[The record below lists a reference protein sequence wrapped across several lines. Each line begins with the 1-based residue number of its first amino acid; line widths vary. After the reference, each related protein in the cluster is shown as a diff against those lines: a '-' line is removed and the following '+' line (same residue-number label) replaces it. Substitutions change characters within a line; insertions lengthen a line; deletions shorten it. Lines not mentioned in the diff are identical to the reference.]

1 MLSQSTAFQRYFIE
15 LAYNGSEFHGWQIQP
30 GVPTVQESINH
41 ALTCLTGEVVN
52 IVGCGRTDT
61 GVHASHFVAHFD
73 LTTPCS
79 DTDKLCLKLGRFFR
93 GSIRIDRIVKVL
105 PDCHARFSATS
116 RTYHYLIGRGRQPF
130 LAPFCWEHSPELDLL
145 VMNQMAELIIGQ
157 HDFTSFSKL
166 HTDTKTNICEVYE
179 AGWKDEG
186 KFLVFRI
193 RADRFLRNMV
203 RALVGTMVEGGKG
216 HRNSQ
221 EMIQIMEAKNRSAAG
236 MSAPAQGL
244 FLTRVDY
251 PPESFLVNPTVP
263 FPELIRKA

>member
-93 GSIRIDRIVKVL
+93 GSIRSTKRL
-105 PDCHARFSATS
+105 RYCP
-116 RTYHYLIGRGRQPF
+116 YHLSTRWI
-130 LAPFCWEHSPELDLL
+130 
-145 VMNQMAELIIGQ
+145 
-157 HDFTSFSKL
+157 K
-166 HTDTKTNICEVYE
+166 
-179 AGWKDEG
+179 
-186 KFLVFRI
+186 
-193 RADRFLRNMV
+193 
-203 RALVGTMVEGGKG
+203 
-216 HRNSQ
+216 
-221 EMIQIMEAKNRSAAG
+221 MES
-236 MSAPAQGL
+236 
-244 FLTRVDY
+244 
-251 PPESFLVNPTVP
+251 
-263 FPELIRKA
+263 